1 MTPQFKQ
8 QQDMIER
15 IKKEIRVAS
24 ANAHGALLATASGE
38 GAEELLRIAAAAG
51 LGVESSHAAQYLAEN
66 LLTADSYM
74 QTQIR
79 LCAAL
84 ASHTLVHECVMILGE
99 SGTGK
104 ETFARAFAAGGLP
117 FVAVNCTSLP
127 DYLVESELFG
137 HKRGSFTGAVDDRVG
152 LFLQAGRGVLFIDEI
167 GDMPMTMQAKLLRV
181 LQDRKVRPVGANT
194 ELDVA
199 CRVVCAT
206 HRDPKMV
213 LRNDL
218 YWRLCTHQITLT
230 PLRQRCEDARLF
242 IQSMAPGLLSDN
254 DIANIITLPLTG
266 NYRELQ
272 LIIARRRVE
281 KVLAIS
287 GTPPAP

>member
-1 MTPQFKQ
+1 MTPQLQRQKE
-8 QQDMIER
+8 MIANLQSQ
-15 IKKEIRVAS
+15 IRVAA

-38 GAEELLRIAAAAG
+38 GAEELLRMAKAAG
-51 LGVESSHAAQYLAEN
+51 LGIESSHAAQYLAEHF
-66 LLTADSYM
+66 LTCDPHM
-74 QTQIR
+74 QAQVR
-79 LCAAL
+79 MCAAL

-137 HKRGSFTGAVDDRVG
+137 HKRGAFTGAIEDRVG
-152 LFLQAGRGVLFIDEI
+152 LFVQAGRGVLFIDEI
-167 GDMPMTMQAKLLRV
+167 GDMPLTMQAKLLRV
-181 LQDRKVRPVGANT
+181 LQDRKVRPVGSNT
-194 ELDVA
+194 EVDVG

-206 HRDPKMV
+206 HRNPRDV

-218 YWRLCTHQITLT
+218 YWRLCTHQIVLT
-230 PLRQRCEDARLF
+230 PLRERPADVQLY
-242 IQSMAPGLLSDN
+242 ITQTAPGLFSDI
-254 DIANIITLPLTG
+254 DIANIIALPLTG

-272 LIIARRRVE
+272 AIIARKRVE
-281 KVLAIS
+281 KVLAIA

>member
-1 MTPQFKQ
+1 MTPQLARQKELIAGIQKQ
-8 QQDMIER
+8 IAT
-15 IKKEIRVAS
+15 AS

-38 GAEELLRIAAAAG
+38 GGEALLRMAHAAG
-51 LGVESSHAAQYLAEN
+51 LGIEASHAAVYLKEH
-66 LLTADSYM
+66 LLTQDAHM
-74 QTQIR
+74 QAQVR

-84 ASHTLVHECVMILGE
+84 ASHTLSHECVMILGE

-117 FVAVNCTSLP
+117 FVAINCTSLP

-137 HKRGSFTGAVDDRVG
+137 HKRGAFTGAVEDRVG
-152 LFLQAGRGVLFIDEI
+152 LFQQAGRGVLFIDEI
-167 GDMPMTMQAKLLRV
+167 GDMPMAMQAKLLRV
-181 LQDRKVRPVGANT
+181 LQDRRVRPVGSNV
-194 ELDVA
+194 ESDIA

-206 HRDPKMV
+206 HRAPREV

-218 YWRLCTHQITLT
+218 YWRLCTHQVTLT
-230 PLRQRCEDARLF
+230 PLRERVEDARLY
-242 IQSMAPGLLSDN
+242 IVTAAPGLLSDN

-272 LIIARRRVE
+272 SIIARRRVE
-281 KVLAIS
+281 KVLAIA

>member
-1 MTPQFKQ
+1 MTPQLKQ
-8 QQDMIER
+8 QQELIAK
-15 IKKEIRVAS
+15 IQAQIRVAS
-24 ANAHGALLATASGE
+24 ANAHGALLATANGE
-38 GAEELLRIAAAAG
+38 GAEALLRMAHAAG
-51 LGVESSHAAQYLAEN
+51 LGIEASHAAQYLREQ
-66 LLTADSYM
+66 LLTQDPGMLAQVRM
-74 QTQIR
+74 
-79 LCAAL
+79 CAAL

-117 FVAVNCTSLP
+117 FVAINCTSLP

-137 HKRGSFTGAVDDRVG
+137 HKRGAFTGAVDDRVG
-152 LFLQAGRGVLFIDEI
+152 LFIQAGRGVLFIDEI

-181 LQDRKVRPVGANT
+181 LQDRKVRPVGANIET
-194 ELDVA
+194 EIA

-206 HRDPKMV
+206 HRDPKIV

-218 YWRLCTHQITLT
+218 YWRLCTHTIALT
-230 PLRQRCEDARLF
+230 PLRERVEDVRLY
-242 IQSMAPGLLSDN
+242 IQTHAAGLLSDN
-254 DIANIITLPLTG
+254 DIANIIALPLNG

-272 LIIARRRVE
+272 SIIARKRVE
-281 KVLAIS
+281 KVLSIT